1 MMDFIINHSG
11 FLFGIVIVTILAIIG
26 YYADKKDK
34 SKNIVNTID
43 NKEKNNDL
51 NNVSVPIDNSVS
63 FDQLPNVPNKS
74 DDVVNEID
82 GISTPNSDT
91 NVSDIVPEN
100 VNILNSNN
108 QFGFNDFE
116 SLNMSLEDLEKKNFD
131 KISKSNLDDENFY
144 YSDMEEPNES
154 VSIQD
159 NVSYVSS
166 EDNKESS
173 IMVDDSIS
181 DNVPSDNVV
190 VPENENFNLSNDSV
204 QNNEID
210 KNVNDSEFDDA
221 HIFDSETESIVQSI
235 NESQEPLT
243 TVSDEN
249 NDFNFMPNVQSDI
262 NNSIPELVDTNIF
275 SSNDAANDSLTVD
288 PGSQSLDL
296 ENSVDEDIWKF

>member
-1 MMDFIINHSG
+1 
-11 FLFGIVIVTILAIIG
+11 
-26 YYADKKDK
+26 
-34 SKNIVNTID
+34 
-43 NKEKNNDL
+43 
-51 NNVSVPIDNSVS
+51 
-63 FDQLPNVPNKS
+63 
-74 DDVVNEID
+74 
-82 GISTPNSDT
+82 
-91 NVSDIVPEN
+91 
-100 VNILNSNN
+100 
-108 QFGFNDFE
+108 
-116 SLNMSLEDLEKKNFD
+116 
-131 KISKSNLDDENFY
+131 
-144 YSDMEEPNES
+144 
-154 VSIQD
+154 
-159 NVSYVSS
+159 
-166 EDNKESS
+166 
-173 IMVDDSIS
+173 MVDDSIS

>member
-1 MMDFIINHSG
+1 MDFIINHSG

-154 VSIQD
+154 VSIKD

-166 EDNKESS
+166 EDDKESS

>member
-34 SKNIVNTID
+34 SKNIINTID

-166 EDNKESS
+166 EDTEESS

-190 VPENENFNLSNDSV
+190 VPENENFNLSNNYI

>member
-1 MMDFIINHSG
+1 MDFIINHSG

-159 NVSYVSS
+159 NVSYVSP

-221 HIFDSETESIVQSI
+221 HIFDSETESNVQSI

>member
-51 NNVSVPIDNSVS
+51 NNVSVPIDNFVS

-249 NDFNFMPNVQSDI
+249 NDFNFMSNVQSDI

>member
-1 MMDFIINHSG
+1 MDFIINHSG

-63 FDQLPNVPNKS
+63 FDQLPNVSNKS

>member
-1 MMDFIINHSG
+1 MDFIINHSG